1 MKQIGVIGTGTWG
14 TALAVHLAQQGH
26 AVTVWSPFVEELEA
40 LSATHTHPH
49 LPYTHIPESIVTES
63 DLGVACTDKDLLVFA
78 VPSVF
83 VRETALRAKPYI
95 PAGQLIVDVAKGIEE
110 GTLLTMTEI
119 LAEVLGPSVRTVA
132 LSGPTHA
139 EEVAVNIP
147 TAIVSASADT
157 AAAKEVQDIFMSP
170 TFRVYVNDDAHGVE
184 LSGALKNVVALA
196 AGISAG
202 LGYGDNTIAAIISR
216 GIAEISRLGMAMGCR
231 PETFYGLAGIG
242 DLVVTCYSRHS
253 RNHQAGTL
261 IGQGVP
267 PKEALQR
274 VGMVVEGVNTLP
286 AAVQLAE
293 KYGVELPIIFAVR
306 DVFEGTLTAREAV
319 TELMCR
325 QKRTE
330 F

>member
-1 MKQIGVIGTGTWG
+1 MKHIGVIGTGTWG
-14 TALAVHLAQQGH
+14 TALAVHLAQLGH
-26 AVTVWSPFVEELEA
+26 KVTAWSPIPEELEA
-40 LSATHTHPH
+40 LAATHTHPH
-49 LPYTHIPESIVTES
+49 LPYTHVPENIVMEG
-63 DLGVACTDKDLLVFA
+63 DLGLTCTDKDLLVFA
-78 VPSVF
+78 VPSVY

-95 PAGQLIVDVAKGIEE
+95 KEGQLIADVAKGIEE

-119 LAEVLGPSVRTVA
+119 LTEVLGTSVRTVA

-147 TAIVSASADT
+147 TAIVAASPDVE
-157 AAAKEVQDIFMSP
+157 AAKEVQDIFMSP
-170 TFRVYVNDDAHGVE
+170 TFRVYVNDDVHGVE

-216 GIAEISRLGMAMGCR
+216 GIAEISRLGTAMGCR

-253 RNHQAGTL
+253 RNHQAGSL

-267 PKEALQR
+267 PAEALQK

-306 DVFEGTLTAREAV
+306 DVFSGTLTAREAV